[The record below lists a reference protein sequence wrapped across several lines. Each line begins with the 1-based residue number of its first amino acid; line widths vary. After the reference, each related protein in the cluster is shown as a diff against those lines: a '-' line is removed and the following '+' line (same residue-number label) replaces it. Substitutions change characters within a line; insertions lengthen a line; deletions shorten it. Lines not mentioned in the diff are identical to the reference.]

1 MAIPGGLCAIALTLI
16 APSSDLTIGGRK
28 RLEAHRTVLI
38 FELARQT
45 AAIPIESAHRIVHM
59 TRLDRPPGLPAV
71 LEGVLNLAGTA
82 VPVLRLER
90 VLGLRAEDPG
100 LFSMLIVMKGV
111 STGMTALLVDRV
123 HEVLSVPEGSKVDAS
138 RENSFNA
145 FAEALVIAGGRTIH
159 LLSPQRILR
168 EEERRILSD
177 FQALAQRRLKGWEQR
192 KPETAQQ

>member
-1 MAIPGGLCAIALTLI
+1 M
-16 APSSDLTIGGRK
+16 
-28 RLEAHRTVLI
+28 
-38 FELARQT
+38 
-45 AAIPIESAHRIVHM
+45 
-59 TRLDRPPGLPAV
+59 

-90 VLGLRAEDPG
+90 VLGLRTEDPG
-100 LFSMLIVMKGV
+100 LFSMLIVMRGV

-159 LLSPQRILR
+159 LLSPERILR
-168 EEERRILSD
+168 EGERRILSD
-177 FQALAQRRLKGWEQR
+177 FHALAQRRLKGWEQR
-192 KPETAQQ
+192 KPETA